1 MSRKRITTDDIY
13 QMEDYEYRDLMREEL
28 VRARRSQG
36 KKSSVAG
43 SVLISMI
50 LLVAAAAVIMHNM
63 GMITLPK

>member
-1 MSRKRITTDDIY
+1 MSKRRLTADDVY

-28 VRARRSQG
+28 VRARRNRG
-36 KKSSVAG
+36 KRSSMAG

-63 GMITLPK
+63 GLIQLPK